1 MRSPCRPA
9 AGDPS
14 GSTCARRGRASAP
27 AFSISYKTNDEVSKR
42 QTIRRDGAA
51 DVLGRAAVQCLG
63 AEAAAISPSRMARF
77 CAAAS
82 PSPTYGSSRL
92 DEVGQ
97 QRQQP
102 IRLVGGDHPV
112 DGFVGARHDRLGV
125 HRGTLPYEPSSL
137 AAFPRSAWRTRRS
150 RPCAWLPP
158 RDRRPSPRRCT
169 CVRTPATPRATRGRR
184 GSPRSTAPRTRSRL
198 RTRPSHRRATG
209 SRPGRIPRGDLVLVR
224 EELVEGP
231 ARHACPTHDVL
242 NAHARVAACSRASA
256 TAARIRSRWLRA
268 TKLRESPWRPAEAG
282 VGHAGSVR
290 AYGTRG
296 DNVHAH
302 VPEN

>member
-27 AFSISYKTNDEVSKR
+27 AFSISYKTNDEVSKH

-158 RDRRPSPRRCT
+158 RDRRPSPHDAHACERRRRLEQLEEGAEARAQPRREPGLAF
-169 CVRTPATPRATRGRR
+169 VRGP
-184 GSPRSTAPRTRSRL
+184 
-198 RTRPSHRRATG
+198 HTG
-209 SRPGRIPRGDLVLVR
+209 EQQVRDLVVCL
-224 EELVEGP
+224 EETWSLFEK
-231 ARHACPTHDVL
+231 
-242 NAHARVAACSRASA
+242 SS
-256 TAARIRSRWLRA
+256 
-268 TKLRESPWRPAEAG
+268 
-282 VGHAGSVR
+282 
-290 AYGTRG
+290 
-296 DNVHAH
+296 
-302 VPEN
+302 